1 MTRQRLGGGIV
12 ACLFAVRLVS
22 AAEGPAEFRVFLKDG
37 SSLVSFGELA
47 RVDDRVV
54 FSMPTTASET
64 DPQLQLVNLRAE
76 HIDWDR
82 TARYAD
88 AVRAA
93 RYVASQAEAQYAMLS
108 AEIGQAINDV
118 QLTNDPAKRL
128 EIVERARR
136 MLAEWPSR
144 HFNYKQAEIADMVS
158 LLDEAIAELRASAG
172 VQQFDLRFVASTEEA
187 KSTREPLLP
196 RPTVREAIEQTLTA
210 ARLADAS
217 ADRVS
222 LMVVALSNIERN
234 ADVLPSD
241 WRAEIGKTTRAN
253 IGLEIEADR
262 KYQSM
267 TTSMLSA
274 ASARARAA
282 DVRGIERLVGEI
294 HQRDRLL
301 GYKRPEAVTA
311 LLDSLQVELD
321 AARRLRLARD
331 RWEMRVDEFRRYHA
345 SVNTSIERLER
356 LTPALEDIKALAGSG
371 PWALGTIQRVAGQVL
386 KTVSAVQPPEE
397 FQSAHALLISAA
409 QMADGAAK
417 IRREAALHGSMPRA
431 WDASAAAA
439 GAMMLGTR
447 ARNEIQELLKLPQLQ
462 R

>member
-1 MTRQRLGGGIV
+1 MTRQRLGGGILV
-12 ACLFAVRLVS
+12 CLFAVRLVS
-22 AAEGPAEFRVFLKDG
+22 ADSTVEFRVFLKDG

-54 FSMPTTASET
+54 FSMPTSASET
-64 DPQLQLVNLRAE
+64 DPQLQLINLLAE
-76 HIDWDR
+76 HVDWDR
-82 TARYAD
+82 TTRYAD
-88 AVRAA
+88 SVRAA
-93 RYVASQAEAQYAMLS
+93 RYVATQADAQYAMLT
-108 AEIGQAINDV
+108 AEIAQAINDV
-118 QLTNDPAKRL
+118 QLTHDPAKRI

-136 MLAEWPSR
+136 TLAEWPDR

-172 VQQFDLRFVASTEEA
+172 VQEFDLRFVASTEEA

-196 RPTVREAIEQTLTA
+196 RPTMREAIEQTLTA

-222 LMVVALSNIERN
+222 LMAVALASIERH
-234 ADVLPSD
+234 ADVLPGD

-253 IGLEIEADR
+253 IALEVQADR
-262 KYQSM
+262 DYQLL
-267 TTSMLSA
+267 TGNTLSA
-274 ASARARAA
+274 ASARARSA
-282 DVRGIERLVGEI
+282 DVRGIERLVGEV
-294 HQRDRLL
+294 HRRDQSL
-301 GYKRPEAVTA
+301 GYKRPEAVAA

-331 RWEMRVDEFRRYHA
+331 RWQMRLEDFRRYHG
-345 SVNTSIERLER
+345 SVNASIERLQR

-371 PWALGTIQRVAGQVL
+371 PWALATIQRVASQVL
-386 KTVSAVQPPEE
+386 KTVSAVEPPEE
-397 FQSAHALLISAA
+397 LQLAHALLISAA
-409 QMADGAAK
+409 QMADNAAK
-417 IRREAALHGSMPRA
+417 IRREAALRSSMPRA

-447 ARNEIQELLKLPQLQ
+447 ARAEIQALLKLPQLQ

>member
-1 MTRQRLGGGIV
+1 MTRQRLGGV
-12 ACLFAVRLVS
+12 VLACLFAVRLVS
-22 AAEGPAEFRVFLKDG
+22 ADSTAEFRVFLKDG

-54 FSMPTTASET
+54 FSMPTSTSET

-76 HIDWDR
+76 HVDWDR
-82 TARYAD
+82 TTRYAD
-88 AVRAA
+88 SVRAA
-93 RYVASQAEAQYAMLS
+93 RYVATQADAHYAMLT

-118 QLTNDPAKRL
+118 QLTDDPAKRL

-136 MLAEWPSR
+136 TLADWPSH

-158 LLDEAIAELRASAG
+158 LLDEAIAELRVSAG
-172 VQQFDLRFVASTEEA
+172 VQQFDLRFVASTEEV
-187 KSTREPLLP
+187 KSTRDPLLP
-196 RPTVREAIEQTLTA
+196 RPTIREAIEQTLTA

-222 LMVVALSNIERN
+222 LMVVALANIERH
-234 ADVLPSD
+234 ADALPSD
-241 WRAEIGKTTRAN
+241 WRTEIRKTTRAN
-253 IGLEIEADR
+253 IALEVEADR
-262 KYQSM
+262 EYQRL
-267 TTSMLSA
+267 TTNTLSV

-294 HQRDRLL
+294 HLRDQSL
-301 GYKRPEAVTA
+301 GRKRPEAVVA
-311 LLDSLQVELD
+311 LLDSLQAELD

-331 RWEMRVDEFRRYHA
+331 RWQMRLEEFRRYHA

-371 PWALGTIQRVAGQVL
+371 PWALGTIQRVASQVL
-386 KTVSAVQPPEE
+386 KTVAAVQPPEE

-409 QMADGAAK
+409 QMADNAAK
-417 IRREAALHGSMPRA
+417 IRREAALNSSMPRA

-447 ARNEIQELLKLPQLQ
+447 ARTEIQELLKLPQLQ